1 MIPPSITL
9 LGTGY
14 TGHALLQLL
23 ESQGSTVSHTRRP
36 ASLTGPVTP
45 RTLPFDIADPS
56 TWSRVP
62 VSGATVW
69 VFPAEPV
76 DLVRRFLKETG
87 SRLGR
92 IVAVGTTS
100 SYRQSEED
108 ALVSEDSGLDET
120 QPRVRGELLLMEQ
133 GGVILRSAG
142 IYGPAL
148 GALGTRHPLDWLRS
162 GRIASREGYLNLIH
176 VLDLAR
182 TIVAVLDSELAAEH
196 LIVSDGTPRRW
207 REIELWAR
215 AQGYLGEVRYPGGA
229 SRRPSRR
236 LSNQK
241 LLRLL
246 APELRHTDLYA
257 ELAALEGGRR

>member
-142 IYGPAL
+142 IYGPA
-148 GALGTRHPLDWLRS
+148 PV
-162 GRIASREGYLNLIH
+162 I
-176 VLDLAR
+176 
-182 TIVAVLDSELAAEH
+182 
-196 LIVSDGTPRRW
+196 RW
-207 REIELWAR
+207 IGFA
-215 AQGYLGEVRYPGGA
+215 PGGLPRA
-229 SRRPSRR
+229 
-236 LSNQK
+236 K
-241 LLRLL
+241 
-246 APELRHTDLYA
+246 AI
-257 ELAALEGGRR
+257 